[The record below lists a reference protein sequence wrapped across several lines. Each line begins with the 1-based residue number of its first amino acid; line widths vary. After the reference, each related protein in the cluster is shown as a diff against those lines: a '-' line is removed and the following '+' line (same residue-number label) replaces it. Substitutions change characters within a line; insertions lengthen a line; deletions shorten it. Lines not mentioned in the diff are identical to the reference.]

1 MLSAAELK
9 AVLRAHGLRLTSRLG
24 QHHLVD
30 AGVVDRLMARMDL
43 PPDATVV
50 EIGAGLGA
58 LTEPLAQRVR
68 RVIAVEVDPG
78 CCRLLRQRLAVLP
91 QVEVQCQDILAFPWG
106 AHAGAT
112 VVGAI
117 PYQITSPLLVAMADA
132 AAAIRE
138 AWIILQ
144 EEVAQRV
151 LARPGT
157 KAYGR
162 LTVLAQFRWAVEHV
176 MAVPRRAF
184 FPQPRVDS
192 SCIVLRPHRVPPV
205 SVRDE
210 ALFFAVVKA
219 AFSQRRK
226 TLINCLMG
234 LPPPLASRCPQKSQ
248 SDFGDSVSPDIR
260 RMSGGLHPVDA
271 THLSGP
277 DMLRMSRG
285 EATRSTGGLRPSID
299 RPAAAALVRQ
309 AGGGATSRGETLS
322 LEQF

>member
-234 LPPPLASRCPQKSQ
+234 LP
-248 SDFGDSVSPDIR
+248 
-260 RMSGGLHPVDA
+260 
-271 THLSGP
+271 
-277 DMLRMSRG
+277 
-285 EATRSTGGLRPSID
+285 SID
-299 RPAAAALVRQ
+299 RPAAAALGPA
-309 AGGGATSRGETLS
+309 AGGGEGGEGGGGGGGGGRGGGGGGARRRGGGGGGGPPQPARILWGWADP
-322 LEQF
+322 